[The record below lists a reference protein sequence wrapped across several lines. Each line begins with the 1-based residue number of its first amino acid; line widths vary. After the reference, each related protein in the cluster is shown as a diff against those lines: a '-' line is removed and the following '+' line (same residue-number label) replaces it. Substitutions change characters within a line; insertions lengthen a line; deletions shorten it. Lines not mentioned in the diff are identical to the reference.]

1 MFKHKKKYIYSKINI
16 KMLSYFRCCFY
27 YVYKTYFIP
36 FCCFFNT
43 LLRINMGFLSLH
55 SKRFLLSLCGF
66 LAHYKPTVSIQY

>member
-16 KMLSYFRCCFY
+16 KILSYFRCCFY

-36 FCCFFNT
+36 FCCFFHT
-43 LLRINMGFLSLH
+43 LLHINMGFLSLH
-55 SKRFLLSLCGF
+55 SKRILLSLCGF